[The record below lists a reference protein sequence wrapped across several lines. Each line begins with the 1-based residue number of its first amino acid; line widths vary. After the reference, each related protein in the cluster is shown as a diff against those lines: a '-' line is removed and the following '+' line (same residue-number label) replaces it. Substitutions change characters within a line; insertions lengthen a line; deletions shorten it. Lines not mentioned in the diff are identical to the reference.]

1 MLMQDTLLLQHSFQ
15 GWAVGLIT
23 RQTQCLTL
31 SHILKKFLGKVVTK
45 ERRKL
50 LVLIAEKTTEFD
62 AVVFGVQASL
72 NTTRTVVPAFVV
84 LETMLTVGTLKL
96 PSLLGFG
103 EMWERE
109 GNGINN
115 GFF

>member
-1 MLMQDTLLLQHSFQ
+1 M
-15 GWAVGLIT
+15 
-23 RQTQCLTL
+23 
-31 SHILKKFLGKVVTK
+31 KFLA
-45 ERRKL
+45 
-50 LVLIAEKTTEFD
+50 LIAEKTAKSD
-62 AVVFGVQASL
+62 AIVFGDQVSL

-103 EMWERE
+103 EMRERK